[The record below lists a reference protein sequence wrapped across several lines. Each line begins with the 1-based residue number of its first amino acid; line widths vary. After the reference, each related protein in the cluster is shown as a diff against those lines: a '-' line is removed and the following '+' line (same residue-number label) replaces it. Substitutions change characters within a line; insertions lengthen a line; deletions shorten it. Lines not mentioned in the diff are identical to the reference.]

1 LVNFN
6 LALTTEQKLEAIIT
20 QKWIALNMVNC
31 DQSWNDYRRTLYPKL
46 NNAAG
51 ATKYETFASLKSE
64 STRPDKL
71 PTRILYPSSEGTY
84 NPTNVPKGISP
95 FTSLIFWAK

>member
-1 LVNFN
+1 
-6 LALTTEQKLEAIIT
+6 
-20 QKWIALNMVNC
+20 MVNC

-71 PTRILYPSSEGTY
+71 PTRILYPSAEGTY
-84 NPTNVPKGISP
+84 NTANVPKGLSP
-95 FTSLIFWAK
+95 FTSLKDASVTTLFTDLDNLKLRL